1 MRNLAVIDIGSNSV
15 RLLLRADES
24 GKADAG
30 NDAARPG
37 CGGADAPAGT
47 RASDGGSHRV
57 CSARLARETGTEQVF
72 AFATSAVRDARNPE
86 ALLEPVWEKYGVKID
101 ILPGEVEAQLAYL
114 GAADGKRACVVD
126 IGGAS
131 TELVAGDREV
141 QRAVSLQIGAVR
153 LKDRFGLDRKT
164 AEKELDALFT
174 DQRSVFE
181 IWQDALFLGIGG
193 TVTTLAAMEQRMA
206 VYDPQRINGFDLT
219 RERVSAWVD
228 ELWPLP
234 AERRVYP
241 GLQPQRADIIAH
253 GALILERCLTVL
265 DRPKVCVCTG
275 DNLKGYLAYKGVE

>member
-1 MRNLAVIDIGSNSV
+1 MLETTRLGQGVAERMLQPEPVRRTVEAIGMF
-15 RLLLRADES
+15 
-24 GKADAG
+24 
-30 NDAARPG
+30 
-37 CGGADAPAGT
+37 C
-47 RASDGGSHRV
+47 
-57 CSARLARETGTEQVF
+57 RLARETGAEQVF

-86 ALLEPVWEKYGVKID
+86 ALLGPVWEKYGVKID

-174 DQRSVFE
+174 DQRSVLKYGRMRRF
-181 IWQDALFLGIGG
+181 WALRHGHDAGG
-193 TVTTLAAMEQRMA
+193 DGAAHGGLRPTAHQWVWPDA
-206 VYDPQRINGFDLT
+206 
-219 RERVSAWVD
+219 ERVSTWVD

-234 AERRVYP
+234 AERRVSP
-241 GLQPQRADIIAH
+241 RPAAA
-253 GALILERCLTVL
+253 GASLRTV
-265 DRPKVCVCTG
+265 R
-275 DNLKGYLAYKGVE
+275 

>member
-15 RLLLRADES
+15 RLLLRAD
-24 GKADAG
+24 
-30 NDAARPG
+30 
-37 CGGADAPAGT
+37 GAEKQMLETT
-47 RASDGGSHRV
+47 RLGQGVAERMLQPEPVRRTVEAIGMF
-57 CSARLARETGTEQVF
+57 CRLARETGAEQVF
-72 AFATSAVRDARNPE
+72 AFATSAVRDAHNPE
-86 ALLEPVWEKYGVKID
+86 ALLDPVWEKYGVKID

-114 GAADGKRACVVD
+114 GAAGGKRACVVD

-181 IWQDALFLGIGG
+181 IWQDAPFLGIGG

>member
-15 RLLLRADES
+15 RLLLRAD
-24 GKADAG
+24 
-30 NDAARPG
+30 
-37 CGGADAPAGT
+37 GAEKQMLETT
-47 RASDGGSHRV
+47 RLGQGVAERMLQPEPVRRTVEAIGMF
-57 CSARLARETGTEQVF
+57 CRLARETGAEQVF

-86 ALLEPVWEKYGVKID
+86 ALLDPVWEKYGVKID

-181 IWQDALFLGIGG
+181 IWQDAPARLSRP
-193 TVTTLAAMEQRMA
+193 AAA
-206 VYDPQRINGFDLT
+206 
-219 RERVSAWVD
+219 A
-228 ELWPLP
+228 
-234 AERRVYP
+234 RRHHCA
-241 GLQPQRADIIAH
+241 RCADS
-253 GALILERCLTVL
+253 
-265 DRPKVCVCTG
+265 
-275 DNLKGYLAYKGVE
+275 

>member
-1 MRNLAVIDIGSNSV
+1 M
-15 RLLLRADES
+15 
-24 GKADAG
+24 
-30 NDAARPG
+30 
-37 CGGADAPAGT
+37 
-47 RASDGGSHRV
+47 
-57 CSARLARETGTEQVF
+57 
-72 AFATSAVRDARNPE
+72 
-86 ALLEPVWEKYGVKID
+86 KID

-174 DQRSVFE
+174 DQRSVLKYGRMRRF
-181 IWQDALFLGIGG
+181 WALRHGHDAGG
-193 TVTTLAAMEQRMA
+193 DGAAHGGLRPTAHQWVWPDA
-206 VYDPQRINGFDLT
+206 G
-219 RERVSAWVD
+219 RVSTWVD

-234 AERRVYP
+234 AERRVT
-241 GLQPQRADIIAH
+241 QACSRSRHHCARCADS
-253 GALILERCLTVL
+253 ERCLTVL